1 MFVLSAN
8 RATKKKKY
16 RQIHLKQSL
25 WSKFSNS
32 KCKKETLGW
41 KASRCPWLH
50 EPISGWNT
58 VIDGHYYVGKTRHA
72 VLCPWISL
80 KADSSFASQ
89 SLPWVVQIINY
100 HRLHQ
105 RYWSR
110 GTNST
115 ANQHRLVYWTW
126 YRHDVRG
133 TRENQGEMLES
144 KCKDLKNVNRWE
156 RRWILWSAPRSSH
169 IQTTSIPHPLLRHS
183 SRLLRSFYFLF
194 PISDLLLFYSFL
206 PRSLQ

>member
-1 MFVLSAN
+1 MVKIFQF
-8 RATKKKKY
+8 KM
-16 RQIHLKQSL
+16 Q
-25 WSKFSNS
+25 
-32 KCKKETLGW
+32 KETLGW

-144 KCKDLKNVNRWE
+144 KCKDLKNINRWRE
-156 RRWILWSAPRSSH
+156 KVNPLISPSFFTYSNHIHPSS
-169 IQTTSIPHPLLRHS
+169 TPPSLLPS
-183 SRLLRSFYFLF
+183 SSVFLLF
-194 PISDLLLFYSFL
+194 ISNLRPASLLLFPPPLSPVDHHFFSCLWFL
-206 PRSLQ
+206 LSQLLRLS